1 MFTDLISIVLCVYVF
16 TKKKMRFQSQ
26 VWDEYDNLIVLQ
38 KHSDLLDPLSNLSW
52 CPEYINVPIFAYFFS
67 TTFIPGS

>member
-38 KHSDLLDPLSNLSW
+38 KHSELLDPLSNL
-52 CPEYINVPIFAYFFS
+52 P
-67 TTFIPGS
+67 